1 MYLLSLLSATVIV
14 EFLVIFCIK
23 ILNMGKT
30 SKLWYKEF
38 GIVAV
43 ICDLCSVMIG
53 ILLASFLV
61 PKSTIL
67 GLAMASVFV
76 QVIHDVLFY
85 LFVLRPMP
93 EGTNAIIDLLKKY
106 SSEASY
112 SIILG
117 DAAMMVSTVLVYG
130 ALTRQSMEVSAF
142 AGIVGMYAITYIIHT
157 K

>member
-1 MYLLSLLSATVIV
+1 MLSLLSATIIV

-23 ILNMGKT
+23 VLNMGKT
-30 SKLWYKEF
+30 SKLWYKQF

-53 ILLASFLV
+53 ILLANFLV

-67 GLAMASVFV
+67 GLAAASVVV
-76 QVIHDVLFY
+76 QVIHDTLFY
-85 LFVLRPMP
+85 LFVIRPMP

-106 SSEASY
+106 ASEASY
-112 SIILG
+112 SIIIG
-117 DAAMMVSTVLVYG
+117 DAVMMISTVLVYG
-130 ALTRQSMEVSAF
+130 ALTHQSMEVTAF